1 MNLPIDSDLKRKRER
16 GNDETKPSA
25 ANQYDESLL
34 EVEDLVKTSN
44 DNQKKK
50 KTRITRKQIIAIHG
64 TASTVVVARA
74 PQGCT
79 MIAASS
85 TATAVADDDNDDND
99 DDDDDDDD
107 GEFGQEDTKK
117 KWGMPKG
124 TIKHMKH
131 KKDDW
136 YHAVKLYKD
145 KYEDDDDMN
154 QIDFLCDI
162 LSWGKAGRISK
173 SETNR
178 FSKKYM
184 AYCNGDLKK
193 PRGYDERN
201 ANTTIEAAASVQTT
215 RDTFNAR
222 LARVEAVESLNF
234 QTRQREARMEVE
246 RAERERIAKVK
257 QAERKAERERIAK
270 VKQAER
276 EEVKW
281 IFNLPEDERT
291 PEEKKL
297 LADNPF
303 RTIDMTPA
311 QWKEIWRQLT
321 PKQTTELMI

>member
-1 MNLPIDSDLKRKRER
+1 
-16 GNDETKPSA
+16 
-25 ANQYDESLL
+25 
-34 EVEDLVKTSN
+34 
-44 DNQKKK
+44 
-50 KTRITRKQIIAIHG
+50 
-64 TASTVVVARA
+64 
-74 PQGCT
+74 
-79 MIAASS
+79 
-85 TATAVADDDNDDND
+85 
-99 DDDDDDDD
+99 
-107 GEFGQEDTKK
+107 
-117 KWGMPKG
+117 
-124 TIKHMKH
+124 MKH
-131 KKDDW
+131 TKDDW

-145 KYEDDDDMN
+145 KYGDDDDMN
-154 QIDFLCDI
+154 QINFLYYI

-173 SETNR
+173 SETNG

-201 ANTTIEAAASVQTT
+201 ANTTIEAAASVQTA
-215 RDTFNAR
+215 RDTFNPRLYVRRNNSVFMEAES

>member
-131 KKDDW
+131 TKDDW

-145 KYEDDDDMN
+145 KYGDDDDMN
-154 QIDFLCDI
+154 QINFLYYI

-173 SETNR
+173 SETNG
-178 FSKKYM
+178 FSKKYT

-201 ANTTIEAAASVQTT
+201 ANSTIEAAASVQTT
-215 RDTFNAR
+215 RGTFNPPPR
-222 LARVEAVESLNF
+222 GDDTVDNNNDEDGSNTSEGESS
-234 QTRQREARMEVE
+234 RGKRR
-246 RAERERIAKVK
+246 RRRRRPGSKK
-257 QAERKAERERIAK
+257 RKRSL
-270 VKQAER
+270 
-276 EEVKW
+276 EE
-281 IFNLPEDERT
+281 
-291 PEEKKL
+291 
-297 LADNPF
+297 
-303 RTIDMTPA
+303 
-311 QWKEIWRQLT
+311 
-321 PKQTTELMI
+321 